1 MKLLNQIKNQ
11 GFPDS
16 TASARNNYTK
26 FHFRCFFRAKLVYF
40 FFCFFLGLHNLSA
53 QTDYVTDSTAYTR
66 EQPKKAVFGKNY
78 SAGGNFSLL
87 FGTITLVE
95 LSPQVSTELF
105 PRAHVGA
112 GFSAIYF
119 NDSYFKYSNT
129 VFGVRGFSRIFPLSY
144 LFIHLEHEMLV
155 SKWGGTRRRG
165 TTANYIGAG
174 YRNVFG
180 GNSGFDVLFLYNLTP
195 DFYSPYSNPTFR
207 IGFMIGVYQ

>member
-1 MKLLNQIKNQ
+1 M
-11 GFPDS
+11 
-16 TASARNNYTK
+16 
-26 FHFRCFFRAKLVYF
+26 
-40 FFCFFLGLHNLSA
+40 
-53 QTDYVTDSTAYTR
+53 TDSSAYTR
-66 EQPKKAVFGKNY
+66 EPPKKAVFGKNY

-95 LSPQVSTELF
+95 LSPQISTELF
-105 PRAHVGA
+105 PRFHVGT

-119 NDSYFKYSNT
+119 NDTYFKYSNT
-129 VFGVRGFSRIFPLSY
+129 VFGLRGFSRIFPLSY
-144 LFIHLEHEMLV
+144 LFLHLEHEILV
-155 SKWGGTRRRG
+155 SKWGGTRRHG

-195 DFYSPYSNPTFR
+195 GFYSPYSNPTFR